1 MVSEQTR
8 LVKRQTF
15 VEAARALGAG
25 ERLILFNHILR
36 QIMSLVW
43 ALLAFEI
50 SSTLLVAAELGF
62 LEIYIG
68 GGVWIEVFDFQAVN
82 VAGLPELGQMLATA
96 LVKIS
101 DPSAMLVIG
110 SFIFMGV
117 L

>member
-1 MVSEQTR
+1 
-8 LVKRQTF
+8 
-15 VEAARALGAG
+15 
-25 ERLILFNHILR
+25 
-36 QIMSLVW
+36 MSLVW
-43 ALLAFEI
+43 ALLAFAEI
-50 SSTLLVAAELGF
+50 SSTLLVTAELGF

-68 GGVWIEVFDFQAVN
+68 GEVWIEVFDFRAVN

-117 L
+117 FKSISRRRLAH